1 MFLNRLNARD
11 RRISSIEGH
20 LRAIE
25 REMGAMG
32 LRAGRRASDRASA
45 AGSQISDAIGP
56 ILSEIAAQFRSGRRL
71 AADEAAN
78 FGNEAYKVG
87 ARVGN
92 DALQRITAETE
103 QRPLAMLAV
112 AIGIGVLIGIIGRR
126 R

>member
-1 MFLNRLNARD
+1 MFLKRLTTPD

-25 REMGAMG
+25 DQMGRMG
-32 LRAGRRASDRASA
+32 MTATRRASTRASA
-45 AGSQISDAIGP
+45 VGSQLSDMIGP
-56 ILSEIAAQFRSGRRL
+56 ILNEIAAQFRSGRRV

-78 FGNEAYKVG
+78 FGNEAFKVG
-87 ARVGN
+87 SRVGN
-92 DALQRITAETE
+92 DALQRITAEAE
-103 QRPLAMLAV
+103 QRPFAMLAV